1 MTTEKISI
9 AHEFFS
15 FTAREASITGQASGA
30 QARAGSPS
38 APRSPS
44 TPRRILSAFV
54 TLITV
59 GSDVMAEAHQL
70 RSDAA
75 RRYPHLTFDA

>member
-9 AHEFFS
+9 AHEFLSFS
-15 FTAREASITGQASGA
+15 ARERSIAGQASGA
-30 QARAGSPS
+30 QARAG
-38 APRSPS
+38 SPS

-75 RRYPHLTFDA
+75 RRCPHLTFDA